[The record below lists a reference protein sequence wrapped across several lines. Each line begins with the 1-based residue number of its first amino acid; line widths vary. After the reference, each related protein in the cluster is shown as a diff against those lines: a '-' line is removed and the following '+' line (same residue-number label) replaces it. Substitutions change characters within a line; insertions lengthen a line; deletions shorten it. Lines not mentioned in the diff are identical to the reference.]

1 MKKFVIVTDSCSD
14 LRKELREQ
22 YDIDYIPMHM
32 SYDGKELFADLDFN
46 EISYEDFFEMMRNG
60 TRFTTAQITT
70 SEYKERFEKYISEG
84 CDILSISCSSALS
97 ASVKASR
104 LARDELLAKYPDS
117 KIICIDSL
125 NSCSGLGLMCKIASR
140 LRAQGKTI
148 EETANWIEENKLK
161 ANQECTVEKLSYLK
175 QAGRVSAMSA
185 FFGGLL
191 NVKPIIVSDASG
203 NNAAIEKV
211 KGKKTAFDR
220 IIERTVSEYD
230 PTVCK
235 DVIFAHADCYEDAV
249 ELKRLFLEKVS
260 VDEEDIS
267 IERIGPI
274 IGASAGPGTV
284 AIYFMGKEVTFD
296 SKKA

>member
-104 LARDELLAKYPDS
+104 LAGLTTIPAVIRDFTDEQMMQIALL
-117 KIICIDSL
+117 
-125 NSCSGLGLMCKIASR
+125 
-140 LRAQGKTI
+140 
-148 EETANWIEENKLK
+148 ENF
-161 ANQECTVEKLSYLK
+161 Q
-175 QAGRVSAMSA
+175 Q
-185 FFGGLL
+185 
-191 NVKPIIVSDASG
+191 
-203 NNAAIEKV
+203 
-211 KGKKTAFDR
+211 
-220 IIERTVSEYD
+220 
-230 PTVCK
+230 
-235 DVIFAHADCYEDAV
+235 
-249 ELKRLFLEKVS
+249 
-260 VDEEDIS
+260 
-267 IERIGPI
+267 
-274 IGASAGPGTV
+274 
-284 AIYFMGKEVTFD
+284 
-296 SKKA
+296 